1 MHITSHGI
9 TTLGVLKTT
18 IIFSQ
23 VEVSFVRA
31 LTKILALETA
41 QAQTI
46 IALDPGGKPAIQ
58 VSLFLTALDSLD
70 PPFPSP

>member
-1 MHITSHGI
+1 MLVTSHGI

-46 IALDPGGKPAIQ
+46 IALDQGGKGAIQ
-58 VSLFLTALDSLD
+58 VSPFLTALDSSD
-70 PPFPSP
+70 PPLPSP